1 MDSEPS
7 KQVLQEIK
15 DYFDSQGISLDS
27 RNSKTT
33 GTLGGDKFKGNLH
46 NSKPLFILDQ
56 ERAQKLDPGALINR
70 LSDKGKVV
78 SFGTGNLISLRPQYR
93 SLCWASGIPL
103 VILEEWLYGWCGEL
117 RELAQTMGRNVILPD
132 QECMVNGIGIS
143 YDFLAGKLRSQGVAV
158 PDPPFRT
165 RELLDER
172 AARGPA
178 TAAPAEKRDVVLVIG
193 TSNFRAM
200 DFVSEKFKV
209 FTLSIPGFDACKGQ
223 EGKIE
228 AAIDE
233 GMLKAKDYWG
243 VEKKKIA
250 KIYLAIFGNS
260 AILMEKV
267 QNKWCICENSFAK
280 GTLRA
285 RGFKRNFGVALIAE
299 VISSKDLG
307 SPEVVLV
314 PPFPRVPEVFASD
327 LDCWTY
333 FKEYENDI
341 LKLATE
347 MEFQC
352 CLFMDQLDKSGLDDF
367 LGPDK
372 IHWSKQGAGF
382 IKALI
387 SKHIE

>member
-1 MDSEPS
+1 
-7 KQVLQEIK
+7 
-15 DYFDSQGISLDS
+15 
-27 RNSKTT
+27 
-33 GTLGGDKFKGNLH
+33 
-46 NSKPLFILDQ
+46 
-56 ERAQKLDPGALINR
+56 
-70 LSDKGKVV
+70 
-78 SFGTGNLISLRPQYR
+78 
-93 SLCWASGIPL
+93 
-103 VILEEWLYGWCGEL
+103 
-117 RELAQTMGRNVILPD
+117 MGRNVILPD

-178 TAAPAEKRDVVLVIG
+178 AAAPAEKRDVVLVIG

-267 QNKWCICENSFAK
+267 QNKWSICENSFAK

-299 VISSKDLG
+299 VISNKDLG

-314 PPFPRVPEVFASD
+314 PPFPRVPEVFGSD
-327 LDCWTY
+327 LECWSY
-333 FKEYENDI
+333 FKDYENDI
-341 LKLATE
+341 LKLAVE
-347 MEFQC
+347 MEYHC
-352 CLFMDQLDKSGLDDF
+352 CLFMDQLEKSGLDEF

-387 SKHIE
+387 SKHLE